1 MIRGLPDGAGK
12 DMELNKTGQSLLLNC
27 LMEMGDLML
36 DAGAEINR
44 VEETLTR
51 MGAAYGAFRTDVFV
65 ITSVICMTMEF
76 PGCEPVTEMR
86 RIHSD
91 GQQDYYRLDKLNGI
105 SRSCCATPVSPAELK
120 EQLNSVA
127 SGHKPLWRRLSGSV
141 LAAAAF
147 AVFFGGT
154 PLDGLIAG
162 LFALGIC
169 VLKDRLG
176 ETQINT
182 IAMDLIV
189 ALLVGLGVGG
199 VVHLFPVLHMD
210 AMLIPG
216 LALTNAI
223 RNILVGDTIS
233 GVVRLTET
241 LLWAAALAGGIMVAL
256 TVLNYLH

>member
-1 MIRGLPDGAGK
+1 MKLSK
-12 DMELNKTGQSLLLNC
+12 KQQSRLLNS

-36 DAGAEINR
+36 DAGAEIGR
-44 VEETLTR
+44 VEETLSR
-51 MGAAYGAFRTDVFV
+51 MGAAYGAERTDVFV
-65 ITSVICMTMEF
+65 ITSVIVMTMEF
-76 PGCEPVTEMR
+76 PECEPVTEMR
-86 RIHSD
+86 RINSD

-105 SRSCCATPVSPAELK
+105 SRSCCAAPLSPAEL
-120 EQLNSVA
+120 EGQLASVA
-127 SGHKPLWRRLSGSV
+127 AGHKPLWRRLTGSV

-154 PLDGLIAG
+154 LLDGLVAG
-162 LFALGIC
+162 LFGLGISY
-169 VLKDRLG
+169 LKDRLS

-189 ALLVGLGVGG
+189 SLLVGLGVGG
-199 VVHLFPVLHMD
+199 LSFLIPALHMD
-210 AMLIPG
+210 MILIGDIMLLIPG

-256 TVLNYLH
+256 SVLNFWL

>member
-147 AVFFGGT
+147 AVFFG
-154 PLDGLIAG
+154 
-162 LFALGIC
+162 IC

-199 VVHLFPVLHMD
+199 VTHLFPVLHMD
-210 AMLIPG
+210 AILIGDIMLLIPG